1 MGSLP
6 KSVQELALQGEQVP
20 ENFLYKDGHGGSTD
34 VPVMD
39 IPVVDIGLLAT
50 SAQELQKLNSA
61 LTNFGCFQGIN
72 HGMSLEYLNQVRE
85 ITKEF
90 FHLPLEEKQKYL
102 REENDIEGY
111 GNDMV
116 LSDQQKI
123 DWSDRLYL
131 VIYPEDQRKLK
142 HWPENPKNFRSM
154 THEYSVKIQSI
165 SQVILKAMA
174 RSLNLEEN
182 CFVEQYGK
190 RSKLYERFTLYP
202 RCPRPDLIVGC
213 KPHADGSAI
222 TLLLPDKSVEGLQIL
237 KDNQWFKAPIIPEAL
252 LVNVGDQAE
261 ISSNGAFKS
270 PLHKVLTN
278 SERERISL
286 AVFYVPEPDKE
297 IGPFEGLIDE
307 SRPRLYRPVK
317 NYVDIYFQYYQQ
329 GRRPM
334 EASKIQD

>member
-1 MGSLP
+1 MGSLS
-6 KSVQELALQGEQVP
+6 KTVQELALQGEEVP
-20 ENFLYKDGHGGSTD
+20 ENFLYKDGHGGSAD

-39 IPVVDIGLLAT
+39 VPVVDIGLLGT
-50 SAQELQKLNSA
+50 SAEELEKLKSA
-61 LTNFGCFQGIN
+61 LSTFGCFQGIN

-85 ITKEF
+85 ITKQF

-123 DWSDRLYL
+123 DWNDRLYL

-142 HWPENPKNFRSM
+142 LWPENPKLFRS
-154 THEYSVKIQSI
+154 TIHEYSVKIQSI
-165 SQVILKAMA
+165 SEVILKAMA
-174 RSLNLEEN
+174 RSLKLEEN
-182 CFVEQYGK
+182 CFVEQCGK
-190 RSKLYERFTLYP
+190 RSKLYGRFNFYP
-202 RCPRPDLIVGC
+202 RCPRPGLSLGI
-213 KPHADGSAI
+213 KPHADGTAI
-222 TLLLPDKSVEGLQIL
+222 TLLLQDETVEGLQFLI
-237 KDNQWFKAPIIPEAL
+237 NHQWFRAPIIPEAL
-252 LVNVGDQAE
+252 LINVGDQVE
-261 ISSNGAFKS
+261 ILSNGAFKS

-286 AVFYVPEPDKE
+286 AVFYTPDSDKE
-297 IGPFEGLIDE
+297 IGPFEELMDE
-307 SRPRLYRPVK
+307 SRPRLYRTVK
-317 NYVDIYFQYYQQ
+317 NYVNIYFQYYQL

>member
-1 MGSLP
+1 MGSLS
-6 KSVQELALQGEQVP
+6 KTVQELALQGEEVP
-20 ENFLYKDGHGGSTD
+20 ENFLYKDGHGGSPD

-39 IPVVDIGLLAT
+39 VPVVDIGLLGT
-50 SAQELQKLNSA
+50 SAEELEKLKSA
-61 LTNFGCFQGIN
+61 LSTFGCFQGIN

-85 ITKEF
+85 ITKQF

-123 DWSDRLYL
+123 DWNDRLYL

-142 HWPENPKNFRSM
+142 LWPENPKLFRS
-154 THEYSVKIQSI
+154 TIHEYSVKIQSI
-165 SQVILKAMA
+165 SEVILKAMA
-174 RSLNLEEN
+174 RSLKLEEN

-190 RSKLYERFTLYP
+190 KSKLYERFNFYP
-202 RCPRPDLIVGC
+202 RCPKPDLSIGS

-222 TLLLPDKSVEGLQIL
+222 TLLLQDESVEGLQFM

-261 ISSNGAFKS
+261 ILSNGVFKS

-286 AVFYVPEPDKE
+286 AVFYIPDPDKE
-297 IGPFEGLIDE
+297 IGPFEGLMDE
-307 SRPRLYRPVK
+307 SRPRLYRTVK
-317 NYVDIYFQYYQQ
+317 NYVNIYFQYYQL